1 MLFTNGRHNRPDE
14 REEGGGGR
22 MDKACLVKGKK
33 GCCMHE
39 FDLIIIIYPQAMG
52 YKSKV

>member
-14 REEGGGGR
+14 REEGGR

>member
-1 MLFTNGRHNRPDE
+1 MDDTIVRMRE
-14 REEGGGGR
+14 RRGGGGR